1 MNNWPRNSTTLT
13 TAGTAEAEVGNHI
26 FSYMLRADGTNA
38 SKVEFFYRNSSGAA
52 FMTDEC
58 VGEDLAI
65 PGPDIKVGPGKLIW
79 AKVSGTGGAVDI
91 MWS

>member
-1 MNNWPRNSTTLT
+1 MNNWPRNRTTLT

-26 FSYMLRADGTNA
+26 FRYMLRSDGAND
-38 SKVEFFYRNSSGAA
+38 SKVEFFIRNSSGAP

-58 VGEDLAI
+58 VSTYLAV
-65 PGPDIKVGPGKLIW
+65 PGPDIRVEPGLLIW